1 MDALIWFAASRGR
14 SSSSLQPIGQISGNR
29 RSSSLRCAW
38 TRQVLLEGGA
48 NPNAQNS
55 DGRTPLHLC
64 MPAGFSACVVHLY
77 NAGAGKASFY
87 SILSLLHPSPSSADQ
102 GARFADRSVRACASQ
117 YIVAR
122 SVASQVKVTLR
133 PSIVAPFPASYSL
146 GPQMTQSR
154 TGTERQRWTRR
165 PRISRPRTFEEGS
178 QGEREILLG
187 GKCGERPLV
196 QPSSKAERNYKL
208 HCITKKS
215 TTFPWSRGRWGKRGL
230 GKDRVEEF

>member
-1 MDALIWFAASRGR
+1 M
-14 SSSSLQPIGQISGNR
+14 
-29 RSSSLRCAW
+29 
-38 TRQVLLEGGA
+38 LLEGGA

-146 GPQMTQSR
+146 A
-154 TGTERQRWTRR
+154 
-165 PRISRPRTFEEGS
+165 
-178 QGEREILLG
+178 
-187 GKCGERPLV
+187 
-196 QPSSKAERNYKL
+196 SSDDT
-208 HCITKKS
+208 I
-215 TTFPWSRGRWGKRGL
+215 
-230 GKDRVEEF
+230 KDRDGKTALDQTSEDFSPANL